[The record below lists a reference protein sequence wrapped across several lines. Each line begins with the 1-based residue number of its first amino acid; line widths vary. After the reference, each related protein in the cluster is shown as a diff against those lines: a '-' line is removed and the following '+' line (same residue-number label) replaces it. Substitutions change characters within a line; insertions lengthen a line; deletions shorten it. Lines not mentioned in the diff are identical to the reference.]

1 MLGCVGQSPRG
12 AARSSRRATFWLLGL
27 LGVMTGC
34 ASGLPLVSPP
44 PSVKPGDFIEL
55 FTEGPLA
62 YRVAVDPRGMAHVFG
77 VTRTNELQHVVLNPQ
92 GVISRESVRQV
103 EGRGAFDVAID
114 AAGTIHLLV
123 GNDYMWLSPTGWNTA
138 ERGHCEV
145 LVAIGSTL
153 LCIFRIEGSEAGAPF
168 RFELFVV
175 GGCAPGPACG
185 AVPVPWISRGTKLG
199 IARRAADAWMP
210 LAVAEPESKN
220 DVSYWKVFGTD
231 DGVVRLLYIA
241 RFPTLVIR
249 GAQLRYATFPVAG
262 GQGQEVLKVVGSE
275 VPDGY
280 CGGESVS
287 MAAEGGRVLM
297 IEGAS
302 SSEYTTSSSGCNYA
316 RHVENGKVT
325 RTYGFL
331 RHGRWHRLRLAS
343 AGGGRAHALIRRNT
357 LRQVKSEEG
366 RVNNVPEAAVDYL
379 WYSGEGWS
387 SPVELAP
394 PGRYN
399 DDRGY
404 DIASARDGPAIAII
418 PFRDGRLMARWIE
431 VRP

>member
-1 MLGCVGQSPRG
+1 M
-12 AARSSRRATFWLLGL
+12 A
-27 LGVMTGC
+27 
-34 ASGLPLVSPP
+34 SPP
-44 PSVKPGDFIEL
+44 PSVKPGGFIEL
-55 FTEGPLA
+55 FTEGLLA
-62 YRVAVDPRGMAHVFG
+62 YRVAVDPRGVAHVFG

-103 EGRGAFDVAID
+103 EGKGAFDIAID

-123 GNDYMWLSPTGWNTA
+123 GNDYMWLAPTGWNTA

-145 LVAIGSTL
+145 LVAFGSTL
-153 LCIFRIEGSEAGAPF
+153 LCMFRIVGSEAGAPF
-168 RFELFVV
+168 RFELFIV
-175 GGCAPGPACG
+175 GGCAPGPPGSCV

-199 IARRAADAWMP
+199 VARRAANAWVP
-210 LAVAEPESKN
+210 LAVVEPETKN

-231 DGVVRLLYIA
+231 DGVVHMLYVA
-241 RFPTLVIR
+241 RFPTLVA
-249 GAQLRYATFPVAG
+249 GGGQLRYATFPVAG
-262 GQGQEVLKVVGSE
+262 GQGQEVLNVTGSE
-275 VPDGY
+275 VPKGY
-280 CGGESVS
+280 CGGQSVS

-302 SSEYTTSSSGCNYA
+302 STDYASSCNYT
-316 RHVENGKVT
+316 RHVENGKVMG
-325 RTYGFL
+325 TYGFL
-331 RHGRWHRLRLAS
+331 RHGPWHRLRLVS
-343 AGGGRAHALIRRNT
+343 ARGGRAHALIRRNT

-387 SPVELAP
+387 SPVELASAGTYDD
-394 PGRYN
+394 GRDY
-399 DDRGY
+399 G
-404 DIASARDGPAIAII
+404 IASARDGSAIAVI